1 MLKKLGSRK
10 DRVVTFVVTV
20 RTLEPWPTRASGRPG
35 QFAIGWQRGANKR
48 GTTPVRAGERS
59 DDGARATYAFD
70 HTFEVEATVRRAGKT
85 GHKEKTLTLYV
96 LALPEDATRGREVTA
111 AKVGACDV
119 DLAKYVDRTE
129 DETIMIDV
137 ECGEGVRRAVGT
149 PKLLISVRAK
159 EGGANAEGREGEA
172 NAANASPLKSP
183 TASERGGEY
192 QWASSRFQS
201 EQANSSQADQVEA
214 LTSMASMFK
223 KRAAPV
229 EETSVVDDVVDEGS
243 EATANDEADVE
254 ANTARAELIVARA
267 ATPKSDEF
275 SSTPDG
281 TPALEQ
287 EDPELTRAR
296 DELFGAPP
304 KDAATSPRGDVDS
317 DGFLLDSDLDTEGE
331 ADEETPAEFTRPVEE
346 SPARDDSENAA
357 EQARLAEEEARIRA
371 EEDAAVARIEA
382 ERKAFEEEERQLE
395 EQARLEAQRAEEER
409 VRVDEEAR
417 YARMEAERAQ
427 AEEEARRLAEEDA
440 LFAENAEY
448 QRRAEE
454 EQRLRAEE
462 EQRLRAEEEQRL
474 RAEEEQRLRAEEEQ
488 RLRAEEERRW
498 AMEAEAERARIEE
511 IEKAR
516 AHEAEAARRAVEDED
531 VAAAQIASIAQQE
544 RQQLAEEEAIRAAQE
559 EEERQ
564 RLEDENLRTSEH
576 EARLQEERELQAEEN
591 AKAAAR
597 GDIDVYAKAVITEGA
612 SSVLFSDSAD
622 DVTAFGTPSSHSDDA
637 FYTPATR
644 GTRFAD
650 SVLKSSRNRDLEH
663 EIVSMSICDILI
675 HSTAEDSSFT
685 TALGLQERIASVRAT
700 LGERESQLEFNRITD
715 AFGVAIKG
723 AMHNPARLVFLCAQ
737 LIALRICVATMDD
750 LDTRD
755 VIELEVLA
763 RNAAFESLWKH
774 TCSALVNPGEVTET
788 LAHFMKSFCGPSPN
802 GDGEKIGRA
811 WSAMFQLAKTRLDI
825 IGGDADDAGCSSQL
839 LLTQLR
845 QGILKEIILAL
856 DKSVLDALIHPSG
869 DALANPMIP
878 GGGALTFSA
887 GAELKRAISVLAS
900 VAKDLNVGTSTES
913 IIPKLRAV
921 ADVCMIPKD
930 ALIDVKLR
938 TDIVCGKLTDE
949 ELASVVSRFRPDDFA
964 PQPVDPDVI
973 SAVVDAATN
982 GKGDTPPA
990 IGPYT
995 PMSTEGAPW
1004 IANLARALAAFDGVL
1019 QSRAPGPS
1027 AHATR
1032 WSLVT
1037 DALP

>member
-96 LALPEDATRGREVTA
+96 LALPEDATRGRETTTA
-111 AKVGACDV
+111 TVGACDV

-201 EQANSSQADQVEA
+201 EQASSSQADQVEA

-243 EATANDEADVE
+243 EATAKDEADVE

-462 EQRLRAEEEQRL
+462 E
-474 RAEEEQRLRAEEEQ
+474 
-488 RLRAEEERRW
+488 RRW

-516 AHEAEAARRAVEDED
+516 AHEAEAARRAVEDEA

-597 GDIDVYAKAVITEGA
+597 GDIDVYAEAVITEGA

>member
-129 DETIMIDV
+129 DETITIDV

-201 EQANSSQADQVEA
+201 EQASSSQADQVEA

-448 QRRAEE
+448 QR
-454 EQRLRAEE
+454 
-462 EQRLRAEEEQRL
+462 
-474 RAEEEQRLRAEEEQ
+474 RAEEEQ

>member
-20 RTLEPWPTRASGRPG
+20 RALEPWPTRASGRPG

-96 LALPEDATRGREVTA
+96 LALPEDATRGRETTTA
-111 AKVGACDV
+111 TVGACDV

-201 EQANSSQADQVEA
+201 EQASSSQADQVEA

-243 EATANDEADVE
+243 EATAKDEADVE

-462 EQRLRAEEEQRL
+462 E
-474 RAEEEQRLRAEEEQ
+474 
-488 RLRAEEERRW
+488 RRW

-516 AHEAEAARRAVEDED
+516 AHEAEAARRAVEDEA

-597 GDIDVYAKAVITEGA
+597 GDIDVYAEAVITEGA

>member
-1 MLKKLGSRK
+1 
-10 DRVVTFVVTV
+10 
-20 RTLEPWPTRASGRPG
+20 
-35 QFAIGWQRGANKR
+35 
-48 GTTPVRAGERS
+48 
-59 DDGARATYAFD
+59 
-70 HTFEVEATVRRAGKT
+70 
-85 GHKEKTLTLYV
+85 
-96 LALPEDATRGREVTA
+96 
-111 AKVGACDV
+111 
-119 DLAKYVDRTE
+119 
-129 DETIMIDV
+129 
-137 ECGEGVRRAVGT
+137 
-149 PKLLISVRAK
+149 
-159 EGGANAEGREGEA
+159 
-172 NAANASPLKSP
+172 
-183 TASERGGEY
+183 
-192 QWASSRFQS
+192 
-201 EQANSSQADQVEA
+201 
-214 LTSMASMFK
+214 
-223 KRAAPV
+223 
-229 EETSVVDDVVDEGS
+229 
-243 EATANDEADVE
+243 
-254 ANTARAELIVARA
+254 
-267 ATPKSDEF
+267 
-275 SSTPDG
+275 
-281 TPALEQ
+281 
-287 EDPELTRAR
+287 
-296 DELFGAPP
+296 
-304 KDAATSPRGDVDS
+304 
-317 DGFLLDSDLDTEGE
+317 
-331 ADEETPAEFTRPVEE
+331 
-346 SPARDDSENAA
+346 
-357 EQARLAEEEARIRA
+357 
-371 EEDAAVARIEA
+371 
-382 ERKAFEEEERQLE
+382 
-395 EQARLEAQRAEEER
+395 
-409 VRVDEEAR
+409 
-417 YARMEAERAQ
+417 
-427 AEEEARRLAEEDA
+427 
-440 LFAENAEY
+440 
-448 QRRAEE
+448 
-454 EQRLRAEE
+454 
-462 EQRLRAEEEQRL
+462 
-474 RAEEEQRLRAEEEQ
+474 
-488 RLRAEEERRW
+488 
-498 AMEAEAERARIEE
+498 MEAEAERARIEE

-982 GKGDTPPA
+982 GKCDTPPA

>member
-70 HTFEVEATVRRAGKT
+70 HTFEVEVTVRRAGKT

-96 LALPEDATRGREVTA
+96 LALPEDATRGREVTTA
-111 AKVGACDV
+111 TVGACDV

-201 EQANSSQADQVEA
+201 EQASSSQADQVEA

-462 EQRLRAEEEQRL
+462 E
-474 RAEEEQRLRAEEEQ
+474 
-488 RLRAEEERRW
+488 RRW

-516 AHEAEAARRAVEDED
+516 AHEAEAARRAVEDEA

-597 GDIDVYAKAVITEGA
+597 GDIDVYAEAVITEGA

>member
-20 RTLEPWPTRASGRPG
+20 RALEPWPTRASGRPG

-70 HTFEVEATVRRAGKT
+70 HTFEVAATVRRAGKT

-96 LALPEDATRGREVTA
+96 LALPEDATRGRETTTA
-111 AKVGACDV
+111 TVGACDV

-201 EQANSSQADQVEA
+201 EQASSSQADQVEA

-243 EATANDEADVE
+243 EATAKDEADVE

-462 EQRLRAEEEQRL
+462 E
-474 RAEEEQRLRAEEEQ
+474 
-488 RLRAEEERRW
+488 RRW

-516 AHEAEAARRAVEDED
+516 AHEAEAARRAVEDEA

-597 GDIDVYAKAVITEGA
+597 GDIDVYAEAVITEGA

>member
-201 EQANSSQADQVEA
+201 EQASSSQADQVEA

-462 EQRLRAEEEQRL
+462 E
-474 RAEEEQRLRAEEEQ
+474 
-488 RLRAEEERRW
+488 RRW

-597 GDIDVYAKAVITEGA
+597 GDIDVYAEAVITEGA

>member
-1 MLKKLGSRK
+1 MER
-10 DRVVTFVVTV
+10 R
-20 RTLEPWPTRASGRPG
+20 RIPG
-35 QFAIGWQRGANKR
+35 AARGWQ
-48 GTTPVRAGERS
+48 PF
-59 DDGARATYAFD
+59 GARA
-70 HTFEVEATVRRAGKT
+70 RPAG
-85 GHKEKTLTLYV
+85 GDGP
-96 LALPEDATRGREVTA
+96 ALPEDATRGREVTA

-129 DETIMIDV
+129 DETITIDV

-201 EQANSSQADQVEA
+201 EQASSSQADQVEA

-462 EQRLRAEEEQRL
+462 E
-474 RAEEEQRLRAEEEQ
+474 
-488 RLRAEEERRW
+488 RRW

-663 EIVSMSICDILI
+663 GIVSMSICDILI

>member
-201 EQANSSQADQVEA
+201 EQASSSQADQVEA

-448 QRRAEE
+448 QR
-454 EQRLRAEE
+454 
-462 EQRLRAEEEQRL
+462 
-474 RAEEEQRLRAEEEQ
+474 RAEEEQ

-839 LLTQLR
+839 LLTQRR

>member
-201 EQANSSQADQVEA
+201 EQASSSQADQVEA

-462 EQRLRAEEEQRL
+462 E
-474 RAEEEQRLRAEEEQ
+474 
-488 RLRAEEERRW
+488 RRW

-597 GDIDVYAKAVITEGA
+597 GDIDAYAKAVITEGA

>member
-70 HTFEVEATVRRAGKT
+70 HTFEVEATVRRAAKT

-201 EQANSSQADQVEA
+201 EQASSSQADQVEA

-346 SPARDDSENAA
+346 SSARDDSENAA

-448 QRRAEE
+448 QR
-454 EQRLRAEE
+454 
-462 EQRLRAEEEQRL
+462 
-474 RAEEEQRLRAEEEQ
+474 RAEEEQ

>member
-129 DETIMIDV
+129 DETITIDV

-201 EQANSSQADQVEA
+201 EQASSSQADQVEA

-462 EQRLRAEEEQRL
+462 E
-474 RAEEEQRLRAEEEQ
+474 
-488 RLRAEEERRW
+488 RRW

-597 GDIDVYAKAVITEGA
+597 GDIDAYAKAVITEGA

>member
-201 EQANSSQADQVEA
+201 EQASSSQADQVEA

-243 EATANDEADVE
+243 EATANDEADVKV
-254 ANTARAELIVARA
+254 NTARAELIVARA

-462 EQRLRAEEEQRL
+462 E
-474 RAEEEQRLRAEEEQ
+474 
-488 RLRAEEERRW
+488 RRW

-544 RQQLAEEEAIRAAQE
+544 R
-559 EEERQ
+559 
-564 RLEDENLRTSEH
+564 
-576 EARLQEERELQAEEN
+576 
-591 AKAAAR
+591 
-597 GDIDVYAKAVITEGA
+597 
-612 SSVLFSDSAD
+612 
-622 DVTAFGTPSSHSDDA
+622 
-637 FYTPATR
+637 
-644 GTRFAD
+644 
-650 SVLKSSRNRDLEH
+650 
-663 EIVSMSICDILI
+663 
-675 HSTAEDSSFT
+675 
-685 TALGLQERIASVRAT
+685 
-700 LGERESQLEFNRITD
+700 
-715 AFGVAIKG
+715 
-723 AMHNPARLVFLCAQ
+723 
-737 LIALRICVATMDD
+737 
-750 LDTRD
+750 
-755 VIELEVLA
+755 
-763 RNAAFESLWKH
+763 
-774 TCSALVNPGEVTET
+774 
-788 LAHFMKSFCGPSPN
+788 
-802 GDGEKIGRA
+802 
-811 WSAMFQLAKTRLDI
+811 
-825 IGGDADDAGCSSQL
+825 
-839 LLTQLR
+839 
-845 QGILKEIILAL
+845 
-856 DKSVLDALIHPSG
+856 
-869 DALANPMIP
+869 
-878 GGGALTFSA
+878 
-887 GAELKRAISVLAS
+887 
-900 VAKDLNVGTSTES
+900 
-913 IIPKLRAV
+913 
-921 ADVCMIPKD
+921 
-930 ALIDVKLR
+930 
-938 TDIVCGKLTDE
+938 
-949 ELASVVSRFRPDDFA
+949 
-964 PQPVDPDVI
+964 
-973 SAVVDAATN
+973 
-982 GKGDTPPA
+982 
-990 IGPYT
+990 
-995 PMSTEGAPW
+995 
-1004 IANLARALAAFDGVL
+1004 
-1019 QSRAPGPS
+1019 
-1027 AHATR
+1027 
-1032 WSLVT
+1032 
-1037 DALP
+1037 

>member
-70 HTFEVEATVRRAGKT
+70 HTFEVEVTVRRAGKT

-96 LALPEDATRGREVTA
+96 LALPEDATRGREVTTA
-111 AKVGACDV
+111 TVGACDV

-201 EQANSSQADQVEA
+201 EQASSSQADQVEA

-462 EQRLRAEEEQRL
+462 E
-474 RAEEEQRLRAEEEQ
+474 
-488 RLRAEEERRW
+488 RRW

-516 AHEAEAARRAVEDED
+516 AHEAEAARRAVEDEA

-597 GDIDVYAKAVITEGA
+597 GDIDVYAEAVITEGA

-887 GAELKRAISVLAS
+887 GAELKRAISALAS

-964 PQPVDPDVI
+964 PQTVDPDVI

>member
-201 EQANSSQADQVEA
+201 EQASSSQADQVEA

-382 ERKAFEEEERQLE
+382 ERKAFEE
-395 EQARLEAQRAEEER
+395 
-409 VRVDEEAR
+409 
-417 YARMEAERAQ
+417 
-427 AEEEARRLAEEDA
+427 
-440 LFAENAEY
+440 
-448 QRRAEE
+448 
-454 EQRLRAEE
+454 
-462 EQRLRAEEEQRL
+462 
-474 RAEEEQRLRAEEEQ
+474 
-488 RLRAEEERRW
+488 
-498 AMEAEAERARIEE
+498 
-511 IEKAR
+511 
-516 AHEAEAARRAVEDED
+516 
-531 VAAAQIASIAQQE
+531 
-544 RQQLAEEEAIRAAQE
+544 
-559 EEERQ
+559 
-564 RLEDENLRTSEH
+564 
-576 EARLQEERELQAEEN
+576 
-591 AKAAAR
+591 
-597 GDIDVYAKAVITEGA
+597 
-612 SSVLFSDSAD
+612 
-622 DVTAFGTPSSHSDDA
+622 
-637 FYTPATR
+637 
-644 GTRFAD
+644 
-650 SVLKSSRNRDLEH
+650 
-663 EIVSMSICDILI
+663 
-675 HSTAEDSSFT
+675 
-685 TALGLQERIASVRAT
+685 
-700 LGERESQLEFNRITD
+700 
-715 AFGVAIKG
+715 
-723 AMHNPARLVFLCAQ
+723 
-737 LIALRICVATMDD
+737 
-750 LDTRD
+750 
-755 VIELEVLA
+755 
-763 RNAAFESLWKH
+763 
-774 TCSALVNPGEVTET
+774 
-788 LAHFMKSFCGPSPN
+788 
-802 GDGEKIGRA
+802 
-811 WSAMFQLAKTRLDI
+811 
-825 IGGDADDAGCSSQL
+825 
-839 LLTQLR
+839 
-845 QGILKEIILAL
+845 
-856 DKSVLDALIHPSG
+856 
-869 DALANPMIP
+869 
-878 GGGALTFSA
+878 
-887 GAELKRAISVLAS
+887 
-900 VAKDLNVGTSTES
+900 
-913 IIPKLRAV
+913 
-921 ADVCMIPKD
+921 
-930 ALIDVKLR
+930 
-938 TDIVCGKLTDE
+938 
-949 ELASVVSRFRPDDFA
+949 
-964 PQPVDPDVI
+964 
-973 SAVVDAATN
+973 
-982 GKGDTPPA
+982 
-990 IGPYT
+990 
-995 PMSTEGAPW
+995 
-1004 IANLARALAAFDGVL
+1004 
-1019 QSRAPGPS
+1019 
-1027 AHATR
+1027 
-1032 WSLVT
+1032 
-1037 DALP
+1037 

>member
-201 EQANSSQADQVEA
+201 EQASSSQADQVEA

-462 EQRLRAEEEQRL
+462 E
-474 RAEEEQRLRAEEEQ
+474 
-488 RLRAEEERRW
+488 RRW

-597 GDIDVYAKAVITEGA
+597 GDIDVYAEAVITEGA
-612 SSVLFSDSAD
+612 SSVLFLDSAD

>member
-201 EQANSSQADQVEA
+201 EQASSSQADQVEA

-448 QRRAEE
+448 QR
-454 EQRLRAEE
+454 
-462 EQRLRAEEEQRL
+462 
-474 RAEEEQRLRAEEEQ
+474 RAEEEQ

>member
-129 DETIMIDV
+129 DETITIDV

-149 PKLLISVRAK
+149 PKLSISVRAK

-201 EQANSSQADQVEA
+201 EQASSSQADQVEA

-229 EETSVVDDVVDEGS
+229 EETSVVDDGVDEGS

-448 QRRAEE
+448 QR
-454 EQRLRAEE
+454 
-462 EQRLRAEEEQRL
+462 
-474 RAEEEQRLRAEEEQ
+474 RAEEEQ

>member
-201 EQANSSQADQVEA
+201 EQASSSQADQVEA

-409 VRVDEEAR
+409 VRVDEEAS

-448 QRRAEE
+448 QR
-454 EQRLRAEE
+454 
-462 EQRLRAEEEQRL
+462 
-474 RAEEEQRLRAEEEQ
+474 RAEEEQ

-973 SAVVDAATN
+973 SADVDAATN

-1032 WSLVT
+1032 WFLVT

>member
-20 RTLEPWPTRASGRPG
+20 RALEPWPTRASGRPG
-35 QFAIGWQRGANKR
+35 QLAIGWQRGANRR
-48 GTTPVRAGERS
+48 GTTPVRAGARA

-70 HTFEVEATVRRAGKT
+70 HAFEVEATVRRAGKT

-96 LALPEDATRGREVTA
+96 LALPEDATRGSDVTTA
-111 AKVGACDV
+111 TVGACDV
-119 DLAKYVDRTE
+119 DLARYVDSAS
-129 DETIMIDV
+129 DETITLDV

-149 PKLLISVRAK
+149 PKLLISVRARD
-159 EGGANAEGREGEA
+159 GGANAERREGDA
-172 NAANASPLKSP
+172 NAASASPSKTP
-183 TASERGGEY
+183 AEREREGGEY
-192 QWASSRFQS
+192 QWASSRFHP
-201 EQANSSQADQVEA
+201 EQASASREDQVEA

-223 KRAAPV
+223 KRAASV
-229 EETSVVDDVVDEGS
+229 EETSVADDVVDDGF
-243 EATANDEADVE
+243 EAAADEETDAE
-254 ANTARAELIVARA
+254 ANAARAELFGARA
-267 ATPKSDEF
+267 ATPKSEEL
-275 SSTPDG
+275 SPTPEG
-281 TPALEQ
+281 PRAASER

-296 DELFGAPP
+296 DELFGARASP
-304 KDAATSPRGDVDS
+304 KDAEISPRGDVDS
-317 DGFLLDSDLDTEGE
+317 DGFLLDSDLDTEGD
-331 ADEETPAEFTRPVEE
+331 ADEETAAEFTRPVEE
-346 SPARDDSENAA
+346 SPARDDSEDAA
-357 EQARLAEEEARIRA
+357 ERARLAEEEARMRA

-395 EQARLEAQRAEEER
+395 ERARLEAQRAEEER
-409 VRVDEEAR
+409 LRVDEEAR
-417 YARMEAERAQ
+417 HARMEAERAQ
-427 AEEEARRLAEEDA
+427 AEEEARRLAEEDV
-440 LFAENAEY
+440 LFAQNAEY
-448 QRRAEE
+448 QR
-454 EQRLRAEE
+454 
-462 EQRLRAEEEQRL
+462 
-474 RAEEEQRLRAEEEQ
+474 RAEEEQ

-498 AMEAEAERARIEE
+498 AMEAEVERARIEE
-511 IEKAR
+511 IERAR
-516 AHEAEAARRAVEDED
+516 AQEAEAARRAAEDEA

-675 HSTAEDSSFT
+675 HSNAEDSSFT

-700 LGERESQLEFNRITD
+700 LGERESQLEFNRIMD

-723 AMHNPARLVFLCAQ
+723 ARHNPARLVFLCAQ

-763 RNAAFESLWKH
+763 RNSAFESLWKH

-788 LAHFMKSFCGPSPN
+788 LAHFVKSFCGPSPN

-825 IGGDADDAGCSSQL
+825 IGGDSDAAGCSSQL

-845 QGILKEIILAL
+845 QGILKEIILTL
-856 DKSVLDALIHPSG
+856 DKAVLDALIHPSG
-869 DALANPMIP
+869 DAVANPMIP

-887 GAELKRAISVLAS
+887 GAELKRAISALAG

-938 TDIVCGKLTDE
+938 TDIVCGKLTGE

-982 GKGDTPPA
+982 GKGDTSPT
-990 IGPYT
+990 IEPYT
-995 PMSTEGAPW
+995 PMRTEGAPW
-1004 IANLARALAAFDGVL
+1004 IANLARALAAFDGVS

-1032 WSLVT
+1032 WSLVN
-1037 DALP
+1037 DAGS

>member
-129 DETIMIDV
+129 DETIMMDV

-201 EQANSSQADQVEA
+201 EQASSSQADQVEA

-448 QRRAEE
+448 QR
-454 EQRLRAEE
+454 
-462 EQRLRAEEEQRL
+462 
-474 RAEEEQRLRAEEEQ
+474 RAEEEQ

>member
-96 LALPEDATRGREVTA
+96 LALPEDATRGREVTTA
-111 AKVGACDV
+111 TVGACDV

-201 EQANSSQADQVEA
+201 EQASSSQADQVEA

-440 LFAENAEY
+440 LFAENAEH
-448 QRRAEE
+448 QRRAD
-454 EQRLRAEE
+454 
-462 EQRLRAEEEQRL
+462 
-474 RAEEEQRLRAEEEQ
+474 EEQ

-516 AHEAEAARRAVEDED
+516 AHEAEAARRAVEDEA

-597 GDIDVYAKAVITEGA
+597 GDIDVYAEAVITEGA

>member
-48 GTTPVRAGERS
+48 GTTPVRAGARA

-70 HTFEVEATVRRAGKT
+70 HAFEVEATVRRAGKT

-96 LALPEDATRGREVTA
+96 LALPEDATRGREVTTA
-111 AKVGACDV
+111 TVGACDV

-201 EQANSSQADQVEA
+201 EQASSSQADQVEA

-462 EQRLRAEEEQRL
+462 E
-474 RAEEEQRLRAEEEQ
+474 
-488 RLRAEEERRW
+488 RRW
-498 AMEAEAERARIEE
+498 AMEAEVERARIEE

-516 AHEAEAARRAVEDED
+516 AHEAEAARRAVEDEA

-559 EEERQ
+559 EEERK

-597 GDIDVYAKAVITEGA
+597 GDIDVYAEAVITEGA

>member
-70 HTFEVEATVRRAGKT
+70 HTFEVEVTVRRAGKT

-96 LALPEDATRGREVTA
+96 LALPEDATRGREVTTA
-111 AKVGACDV
+111 TVGACDV

-201 EQANSSQADQVEA
+201 EQASSSQADQVEA

-448 QRRAEE
+448 QR
-454 EQRLRAEE
+454 
-462 EQRLRAEEEQRL
+462 
-474 RAEEEQRLRAEEEQ
+474 RAEEEQ

>member
-96 LALPEDATRGREVTA
+96 LALPEDATRGREVTTA
-111 AKVGACDV
+111 TVGACDV

-201 EQANSSQADQVEA
+201 EQASSSQADQVEA

-462 EQRLRAEEEQRL
+462 E
-474 RAEEEQRLRAEEEQ
+474 
-488 RLRAEEERRW
+488 RRW

-597 GDIDVYAKAVITEGA
+597 DDIDVYAKAVITEGA

-990 IGPYT
+990 IEPYT

-1004 IANLARALAAFDGVL
+1004 IANLARALAAFDGVS

>member
-20 RTLEPWPTRASGRPG
+20 RALEPWPTRASGRPG
-35 QFAIGWQRGANKR
+35 QLAIGWQRGANKR
-48 GTTPVRAGERS
+48 GTTPVRAGARA

-70 HTFEVEATVRRAGKT
+70 HAFEVEATVRRAGKT

-96 LALPEDATRGREVTA
+96 LALPEDATRGSDVTTA
-111 AKVGACDV
+111 TVGACDV
-119 DLAKYVDRTE
+119 DLARYVDSAS
-129 DETIMIDV
+129 DETITLDV

-149 PKLLISVRAK
+149 PKLLISVRARD
-159 EGGANAEGREGEA
+159 GGANAERREGDA
-172 NAANASPLKSP
+172 NAASASPSKTP
-183 TASERGGEY
+183 AEREREGGEY
-192 QWASSRFQS
+192 QWASSRFHP
-201 EQANSSQADQVEA
+201 EQASASREDQVEA

-223 KRAAPV
+223 KRAASV
-229 EETSVVDDVVDEGS
+229 EETSVADDVVDDGF
-243 EATANDEADVE
+243 EAAADEETDAE
-254 ANTARAELIVARA
+254 ANAARAELFGARA
-267 ATPKSDEF
+267 ATPKSEEL
-275 SSTPDG
+275 SPTPEG
-281 TPALEQ
+281 PRAASER

-296 DELFGAPP
+296 DELFGARASP
-304 KDAATSPRGDVDS
+304 KDAEISPRGDVDS
-317 DGFLLDSDLDTEGE
+317 DGFLLDSDLDTEGD
-331 ADEETPAEFTRPVEE
+331 ADEETAAEFTRPVEE
-346 SPARDDSENAA
+346 SPARDDSEDAA
-357 EQARLAEEEARIRA
+357 ERARLAEEEARMRA

-395 EQARLEAQRAEEER
+395 ERARLEAQRAEEER
-409 VRVDEEAR
+409 LRVDEEAR
-417 YARMEAERAQ
+417 HARMEAERAQ
-427 AEEEARRLAEEDA
+427 AEEEARRLAEEDV
-440 LFAENAEY
+440 LFAQNAEY
-448 QRRAEE
+448 QR
-454 EQRLRAEE
+454 
-462 EQRLRAEEEQRL
+462 
-474 RAEEEQRLRAEEEQ
+474 RAEEEQ

-498 AMEAEAERARIEE
+498 AMEAEVERARIEE
-511 IEKAR
+511 IERAR
-516 AHEAEAARRAVEDED
+516 AQEAEAARRAAEDEA

-591 AKAAAR
+591 ANAAAR
-597 GDIDVYAKAVITEGA
+597 GDVDVYAEAIITEGA

-622 DVTAFGTPSSHSDDA
+622 DVTAFCTPSSHSDDA

-650 SVLKSSRNRDLEH
+650 SVLKSTRNRDLEH

-675 HSTAEDSSFT
+675 HSNAEDSSFT

-700 LGERESQLEFNRITD
+700 LGERESQLEFNRIMD

-723 AMHNPARLVFLCAQ
+723 ARHNPARLVFLCAQ

-763 RNAAFESLWKH
+763 RNSAFESLWKH

-788 LAHFMKSFCGPSPN
+788 LAHFVKSFCGPSPN

-825 IGGDADDAGCSSQL
+825 IGGDSDAAGCSSQL

-845 QGILKEIILAL
+845 QGILKEIILTL
-856 DKSVLDALIHPSG
+856 DKAVLDALIHPSG
-869 DALANPMIP
+869 DAVANPMIP

-887 GAELKRAISVLAS
+887 GAELKRAISALAG

-938 TDIVCGKLTDE
+938 TDIVCGKLTGE

-982 GKGDTPPA
+982 GKGDTSPT
-990 IGPYT
+990 IEPYT
-995 PMSTEGAPW
+995 PMRTEGAPW
-1004 IANLARALAAFDGVL
+1004 IANLARALAAFDGVS

-1032 WSLVT
+1032 WSLVN
-1037 DALP
+1037 DAGS

>member
-201 EQANSSQADQVEA
+201 EQASSSQADQVEA

-346 SPARDDSENAA
+346 SPAQDDSENAA

-448 QRRAEE
+448 QR
-454 EQRLRAEE
+454 
-462 EQRLRAEEEQRL
+462 
-474 RAEEEQRLRAEEEQ
+474 RAEEEQ

-597 GDIDVYAKAVITEGA
+597 GDIDAYAKAVITEGA

>member
-129 DETIMIDV
+129 DETITIDV

-201 EQANSSQADQVEA
+201 EQASSSQADQVEA

-223 KRAAPV
+223 KRDAPV

-448 QRRAEE
+448 QR
-454 EQRLRAEE
+454 
-462 EQRLRAEEEQRL
+462 
-474 RAEEEQRLRAEEEQ
+474 RAEEEQ

>member
-149 PKLLISVRAK
+149 PTLLISVRAK

-201 EQANSSQADQVEA
+201 EQASSSQADQVEA

-448 QRRAEE
+448 QR
-454 EQRLRAEE
+454 
-462 EQRLRAEEEQRL
+462 
-474 RAEEEQRLRAEEEQ
+474 RAEEEQ

>member
-201 EQANSSQADQVEA
+201 EQASSSQADQVEA

-462 EQRLRAEEEQRL
+462 E
-474 RAEEEQRLRAEEEQ
+474 
-488 RLRAEEERRW
+488 RRW

-597 GDIDVYAKAVITEGA
+597 DDIDVYAKAVITEGA

>member
-96 LALPEDATRGREVTA
+96 LALPEDATRGREVTTA
-111 AKVGACDV
+111 TVGACDV

-201 EQANSSQADQVEA
+201 EQASSSQADQVEA

-287 EDPELTRAR
+287 DDPELTRAR
-296 DELFGAPP
+296 DEWCGAPP
-304 KDAATSPRGDVDS
+304 KEAATSPRGDVDS

-462 EQRLRAEEEQRL
+462 E
-474 RAEEEQRLRAEEEQ
+474 
-488 RLRAEEERRW
+488 RRW

-516 AHEAEAARRAVEDED
+516 AHEAEAARRAVEDEA

-597 GDIDVYAKAVITEGA
+597 GDIDVYAEAVITEGA

>member
-70 HTFEVEATVRRAGKT
+70 HTFEVEVTVRRAGKT

-96 LALPEDATRGREVTA
+96 LALPEDATRGREVTTA
-111 AKVGACDV
+111 TVGACDV

-201 EQANSSQADQVEA
+201 EQASSSQADQVEA

-462 EQRLRAEEEQRL
+462 E
-474 RAEEEQRLRAEEEQ
+474 
-488 RLRAEEERRW
+488 RRW

-516 AHEAEAARRAVEDED
+516 AHEAEAARRAVEDEA

-597 GDIDVYAKAVITEGA
+597 GDIDVYAEAVITEGA

-964 PQPVDPDVI
+964 PQTVDPDVI

>member
-96 LALPEDATRGREVTA
+96 LALPEDATRGREVTTA
-111 AKVGACDV
+111 TVGACDV

-201 EQANSSQADQVEA
+201 EQASSSQADQVEA

-223 KRAAPV
+223 KRAAAV
-229 EETSVVDDVVDEGS
+229 EETSVDDVVDEGS

-254 ANTARAELIVARA
+254 ANMARAELIVARA

-275 SSTPDG
+275 LSTPDG
-281 TPALEQ
+281 PPALEQ

-296 DELFGAPP
+296 DELFGSPP
-304 KDAATSPRGDVDS
+304 KDAVTSPRGDVDS

-357 EQARLAEEEARIRA
+357 EQARLAEEEARMRAEEEARIRA

-462 EQRLRAEEEQRL
+462 E
-474 RAEEEQRLRAEEEQ
+474 
-488 RLRAEEERRW
+488 RRW

-516 AHEAEAARRAVEDED
+516 AHEAEAARRAAEDEA

-597 GDIDVYAKAVITEGA
+597 SDIDVYAEAVITEGA

-887 GAELKRAISVLAS
+887 GAELKRAISALAS

-990 IGPYT
+990 IEPYT

-1004 IANLARALAAFDGVL
+1004 IANLARALAAFDGVS

>member
-183 TASERGGEY
+183 TASKRGGEY

-201 EQANSSQADQVEA
+201 EQASSSQADQVEA

-448 QRRAEE
+448 QR
-454 EQRLRAEE
+454 
-462 EQRLRAEEEQRL
+462 
-474 RAEEEQRLRAEEEQ
+474 RAEEEQ